1 MRAQLFIIKKRGG
14 RKMVKNL
21 FKKIV
26 SSALAVSV
34 LPVTGLAAFA
44 AGDTVTAV
52 NAKLTVD
59 VSDRIGDITHGA

>member
-1 MRAQLFIIKKRGG
+1 
-14 RKMVKNL
+14 MVKNL

-34 LPVTGLAAFA
+34 LPVTGLAAC
-44 AGDTVTAV
+44 DTVTAV

-59 VSDRIGDITHGA
+59 VSNRIGDITHGA

>member
-1 MRAQLFIIKKRGG
+1 
-14 RKMVKNL
+14 MVKNL

-34 LPVTGLAAFA
+34 LPATGLAAFA